1 MESFSMAFT
10 IHEKFSKFRHIIHT
24 LYRND
29 DTFRGIYD
37 DYQTYLKALQF
48 WEQSNAEDAPARQY
62 EYSDLVHE
70 LEIELIEIM
79 EKRR

>member
-1 MESFSMAFT
+1 M
-10 IHEKFSKFRHIIHT
+10 IPKIPEKFSKVRNIFEK
-24 LYRND
+24 LYKDD
-29 DTFRGIYD
+29 DTFRSIYK
-37 DYQTYLKALQF
+37 DYQTYLDALQF

-70 LEIELIEIM
+70 LEIELIEII

>member
-1 MESFSMAFT
+1 MISK
-10 IHEKFSKFRHIIHT
+10 IPEKLSEVRHIIEIF
-24 LYRND
+24 YKD
-29 DTFRGIYD
+29 DETFRSIYD
-37 DYQTYLKALQF
+37 DYLEYLKALQF

-79 EKRR
+79 KKREVKSAE

>member
-1 MESFSMAFT
+1 MAFT

>member
-1 MESFSMAFT
+1 MALI
-10 IHEKFSKFRHIIHT
+10 IHEKFSKFRHIIQT
-24 LYRND
+24 LYRKD